1 MKTEKE
7 LVDKMVVHFKKY
19 FEVQREVVSKC
30 KKNRIDLLLTIDGKY
45 HFGIECK
52 KPDKK
57 RGEEIGEYVLQA
69 NRYTKAEW
77 EYRPGKFVKAL
88 IFIYPAL
95 SYNYFIL
102 NERSTIIDNEDSV
115 YCNGEKF
122 TKWHQDRHSELCNHH
137 TFNAFICKI
146 ANIGELRKKPLGY
159 QFSFMNKP
167 IFEHIIYPHTG
178 KDDSKVH
185 EVNYNFYMNKLCNQ

>member
-45 HFGIECK
+45 HFAIECK
-52 KPDKK
+52 IPDKK

-77 EYRPGKFVKAL
+77 EYRPGEFVKAL

-102 NERSTIIDNEDSV
+102 NEESIFIDGIE
-115 YCNGEKF
+115 YHK
-122 TKWHQDRHSELCNHH
+122 DRHHKLHDHNTVNS
-137 TFNAFICKI
+137 FICKI
-146 ANIGELRKKPLGY
+146 ADIGEVRKKPLGY

-178 KDDSKVH
+178 KDYSKVH